1 MKYLGKEVVVLEI
14 LFEDNH
20 LLVVNKEKGMLSQI
34 DPQGRESVESLA
46 RVYLKEKYNKPGDAF
61 VHAVHRLD
69 KDVGGILLLAKTSKA
84 LKRLQEVF
92 RLGKNKKI
100 YHALLEGNLTEDQG
114 VLEDYLFHGAF
125 KARCVD
131 AKHPKCKYAKLKYR
145 VLKKYTDQTLVEIEL
160 LTGRYHQI
168 RIQWS
173 SRGYP
178 IIGDGQ
184 YGSTISLKN
193 GIALEHVALT
203 LPHPISK
210 DIKTFILNTIDI

>member
-1 MKYLGKEVVVLEI
+1 MLEI

-20 LLVVNKEKGMLSQI
+20 LLVVKKEKGMLSQI

-46 RVYLKEKYNKPGDAF
+46 RVYLKKKHNKPGDAF

-69 KDVGGILLLAKTSKA
+69 KDVGGVLLLAKTSKS

-100 YHALLEGNLTEDQG
+100 YHALLEGIIKEDEG

-131 AKHPKCKYAKLKYR
+131 AKYPKSKYAKLKYR
-145 VLKKYTDQTLVEIEL
+145 VLKKYIDQTLVEVEL

-178 IIGDGQ
+178 IIGDRQ
-184 YGSTISLKN
+184 YGSTTSLKN

-203 LPHPISK
+203 LPHPISREL
-210 DIKTFILNTIDI
+210 KTFRLNTKEV

>member
-1 MKYLGKEVVVLEI
+1 VLEI

-20 LLVVNKEKGMLSQI
+20 LLVVKKEKGMLSQI

-46 RVYLKEKYNKPGDAF
+46 RVYLKKKHNKPGDAF

-69 KDVGGILLLAKTSKA
+69 KDVGGVLLLAKTSKS

-100 YHALLEGNLTEDQG
+100 YHALLEGIIKEDEG

-131 AKHPKCKYAKLKYR
+131 AKYPKSKYAKLKYR
-145 VLKKYTDQTLVEIEL
+145 VLKKYIDQTLVEVEL

-178 IIGDGQ
+178 IIGDRQ
-184 YGSTISLKN
+184 YGSTTSLKN

-203 LPHPISK
+203 LPHPISREL
-210 DIKTFILNTIDI
+210 KTFRLNTKEV